1 MTYVKHELYKI
12 RNTKFGYEWKI
23 MTLERQKKKKP
34 SWCYRKYS
42 GLIF

>member
-23 MTLERQKKKKP
+23 MTLERQKKKKKNP
-34 SWCYRKYS
+34 H
-42 GLIF
+42 GVIENIQV